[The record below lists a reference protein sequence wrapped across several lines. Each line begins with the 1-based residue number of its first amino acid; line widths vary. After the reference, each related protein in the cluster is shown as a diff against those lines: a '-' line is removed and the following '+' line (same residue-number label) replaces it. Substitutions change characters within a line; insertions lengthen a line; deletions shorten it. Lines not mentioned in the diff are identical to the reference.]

1 MNDFIMLIP
10 VSVLIINSVRDIKK
24 RMIFPLVL
32 IGTAVG
38 GTVYKG
44 LFLQESWVWT
54 MLSFIPGMLILAA
67 SLISKEQIG
76 KGDALAV
83 FAAGAWS
90 GALDIW
96 KVMLFSSLF
105 TAVFAGIIWIKKKK
119 NAELPYVPFLTA
131 GFLINWI
138 C

>member
-10 VSVLIINSVRDIKK
+10 VSILIINSVRDIKK
-24 RMIFPLVL
+24 RMIFPLML

-38 GTVYKG
+38 GAVYKG
-44 LFLQESWVWT
+44 
-54 MLSFIPGMLILAA
+54 LSFIPGMLILAA

-83 FAAGAWS
+83 FASGAWS

-96 KVMLFSSLF
+96 KVMLLSSLF

>member
-10 VSVLIINSVRDIKK
+10 VSILIINSVRDIKK
-24 RMIFPLVL
+24 RMIFPLML

-38 GTVYKG
+38 GAVYKG
-44 LFLQESWVWT
+44 LFLQDSWLWIVF
-54 MLSFIPGMLILAA
+54 SFIPGMLILAA

-83 FAAGAWS
+83 FASGAWS

-96 KVMLFSSLF
+96 KVMLLSSLF